1 MLLLRAILLIVLALS
16 SLFLAGLNILWIA
29 GDAGKVAPTT
39 KSMHLVHL
47 DDSEADLLYHKPR
60 SYFTLDWLMRPAS
73 TAPFKDAKFTVNS
86 DLCYNEEENCSPQLW
101 QTSKF
106 CFYGHQKTND
116 IYNGTQWLSDQHIL
130 HTSHESVSQQ
140 IFGRSDEDDKNVGG
154 MTWAFNE
161 DQKYVVSKNNGMAA
175 ASTCQNTRLNSAKV
189 IVNDPSVWSLAS
201 MHSPFVLLCFI
212 YFIFFL
218 LALFEIYVDEYAGVE
233 WHANNSTAKD
243 YFSFLQGDNAVSY
256 YDFAVVAVLA
266 VIILAKMQ
274 TAGIIT
280 EMSAE
285 YARAHPNG
293 SYLYGVG
300 MLIVFAYYAH
310 NRIKREKDHGIKK
323 NYKMANK
330 DKNNPPNVVA
340 TDAAAQPLTWNLQTF
355 GSNGSTLKTN
365 AQLMNVDHV
374 SKQASIKIAHEPML
388 HSGCIVVFC
397 VLPLWILV
405 AYIVGNGFVLDC
417 NLQALFL
424 AGFVYALVD
433 MYGTFLSESLHVV
446 MGHGK
451 PQEKH
456 DLFTNPLT
464 GTTVYMLVIQI
475 ITVIFIN
482 VVLMTQNVS
491 VAVSTSTDGDQTDL
505 RVTLSQIGIWLL
517 NIYFVFNALEKVLRL
532 YFSDKKPIRVF
543 DKTRFMV
550 FDTSDELLLF
560 VFVALVF
567 LHGIIIMASYTSS
580 AENYLF
586 RIDADLT
593 KELQILST
601 NFVKEKMLWAASWTQ
616 LS

>member
-16 SLFLAGLNILWIA
+16 SLFFAGLNILWIA
-29 GDAGKVAPTT
+29 GEAGKVAPTT

-47 DDSEADLLYHKPR
+47 DDSETELTYHKPR

-73 TAPFKDAKFTVNS
+73 VAPFKDAKFTVSS
-86 DLCYNEEENCSPQLW
+86 DLCYNEEENCSPQPW

-106 CFYGHQKTND
+106 CFYGHEDT
-116 IYNGTQWLSDQHIL
+116 NGTQWLSNQHIL
-130 HTSHESVSQQ
+130 HTSFESVSQQ

-154 MTWAFNE
+154 FTWAFDETN
-161 DQKYVVSKNNGMAA
+161 KYVVTMNNGIAA
-175 ASTCQNTRLNSAKV
+175 KSTCQNTRLNSAKV
-189 IVNDPSVWSLAS
+189 IINDPNVWSLAS

-218 LALFEIYVDEYAGVE
+218 LALFEIYVDEYSGVE
-233 WHANNSTAKD
+233 WHKEGKEKPSA
-243 YFSFLQGDNAVSY
+243 YFSFLAGDNAVNY

-266 VIILAKMQ
+266 VIIVAKMQ
-274 TAGIIT
+274 TAGIMS
-280 EMSAE
+280 EMSTE

-310 NRIKREKDHGIKK
+310 NRIKREKEHAIKK
-323 NYKMANK
+323 NYKQMNK
-330 DKNNPPNVVA
+330 VSTEASAGVIPD
-340 TDAAAQPLTWNLQTF
+340 DAATKPLTWNLQTF

-365 AQLMNVDHV
+365 AQLMNVSHA
-374 SKQASIKIAHEPML
+374 SNQTSIKIDHEPML

-433 MYGTFLSESLHVV
+433 MYGTFLSESLHLVV
-446 MGHGK
+446 KHSNK
-451 PQEKH
+451 SH
-456 DLFTNPLT
+456 DLFQNPLT

-491 VAVSTSTDGDQTDL
+491 VAVSTSTDDDQTDL
-505 RVTLSQIGIWLL
+505 RVTLSQISIWLL

-532 YFSDKKPIRVF
+532 YFSDRKPIRVF
-543 DKTRFMV
+543 NQIKLMAFE
-550 FDTSDELLLF
+550 TSDELLLF

-580 AENYLF
+580 AANYLF
-586 RIDADLT
+586 RIDADLS
-593 KELQILST
+593 KELSTLST

-616 LS
+616 L